1 MADFFQNGVIAT
13 LHDLGDRPTADLEAE
28 LSSWAA
34 ERPMALVIPCLA
46 SEMNGPALG
55 PMVEEIARIPYLDE
69 VVIGLNQADEAD
81 FDRARRL
88 FDRLPQHHRILWHDG
103 PRLSALHG
111 ELTSHGLA
119 PTQPGKGSNVWY
131 CLGYFLASDRA
142 QTVALHDADVRTYDR
157 RMVARLLYPV
167 VHPSFEYAF
176 SKGYYYRTS
185 AASDDPGGRD
195 GERLYGRVSR
205 LFVTP
210 LVRAL
215 GLAFGRSDFLD
226 YLDSFRYPLGGE
238 YAMHADLVRTL
249 RIPADWG
256 LEIGLLADVYR
267 RYTTAQVCQVDI
279 ADQYDHKHQDLSPD
293 DAGSGLHKMSIDTAR
308 SLFARLAASGTVLT
322 HEGFQSLDAT
332 YTQAALDL
340 VARYGDDAAI
350 NGLTHD
356 RHLEE
361 AAVEMFA
368 RAVIEAGEHFLA
380 DPNADSRSP
389 SWSQVRAEVPDLPE
403 RLAKAVEADRAG

>member
-46 SEMNGPALG
+46 SEMDGPALG

-111 ELTSHGLA
+111 ELASHGLA

-167 VHPSFEYAF
+167 AHPSFEYAF

-185 AASDDPGGRD
+185 AASDDPDGRD

-403 RLAKAVEADRAG
+403 RLAKAVEADRAD

>member
-46 SEMNGPALG
+46 SEMDGPALG

-111 ELTSHGLA
+111 ELASHGLA

-185 AASDDPGGRD
+185 AASDDPDGRD
-195 GERLYGRVSR
+195 GERLNGRVSR

>member
-46 SEMNGPALG
+46 SEMDGPALG

-111 ELTSHGLA
+111 ELASHGLA

-185 AASDDPGGRD
+185 AASDDPDGRD

>member
-46 SEMNGPALG
+46 SEMDGPALG

-69 VVIGLNQADEAD
+69 VVIGLNQANEAD
-81 FDRARRL
+81 FDQARRL

-111 ELTSHGLA
+111 ELASHGLA

-167 VHPSFEYAF
+167 AHPSFEYAF
-176 SKGYYYRTS
+176 SKGYYYRTT
-185 AASDDPGGRD
+185 AASDDPDGRD

-256 LEIGLLADVYR
+256 LEIGLLADMYR

-380 DPNADSRSP
+380 DPNADSR
-389 SWSQVRAEVPDLPE
+389 RYGFFYDLIS
-403 RLAKAVEADRAG
+403 

>member
-46 SEMNGPALG
+46 SEMDGPALG

-69 VVIGLNQADEAD
+69 VVIGLNQANEAD
-81 FDRARRL
+81 FDQARRL

-111 ELTSHGLA
+111 ELASHGLA

-167 VHPSFEYAF
+167 AHPSFEYAF

-185 AASDDPGGRD
+185 AASDDPDGRD

>member
-46 SEMNGPALG
+46 SEMDGPALG

-111 ELTSHGLA
+111 ELASHGLA

-167 VHPSFEYAF
+167 AHPSFEYAF

-185 AASDDPGGRD
+185 AASDDPDGRD